1 MNGVAPPNHRL
12 VKNNQILVCIGVFCH
27 VNLLLFVVG
36 SSHPAFHR
44 EKREYFQEDTEIALR
59 LAFFCLL
66 GILKFAK
73 IMIPVQLGSMPSPI
87 NIKTTNQIG
96 ELFACFVQIYDST
109 WLEQIPEN
117 LPSVGKR
124 VLFPMF
130 FFYGQGMADKRVLII
145 WNGTAGDKW
154 TLTFEND
161 YYGICSMEAG

>member
-130 FFYGQGMADKRVLII
+130 FFMVKVWQISVCSSS
-145 WNGTAGDKW
+145 GTALQATNGPW
-154 TLTFEND
+154 HFEND